1 MTMKANKRRLAAAA
15 EELRHFPPAQEMRVL
30 SYLECAVLTKTSLR
44 TFQRTMKSA
53 PDRPPYVVISG
64 NRKGVLS
71 PDLDRFIKSRRR
83 FPLETVEP
91 PPKRP
96 RGRPRKQPA
105 PTEPPTAAAE

>member
-1 MTMKANKRRLAAAA
+1 MKANQRRLAAA
-15 EELRHFPPAQEMRVL
+15 EELRHFPQAQEMRVL

-44 TFQRTMKSA
+44 TFQRTMKFA

-71 PDLDRFIKSRRR
+71 PDLERFIKSRRR

-91 PPKRP
+91 SPKRP
-96 RGRPRKQPA
+96 RGRPRKQP
-105 PTEPPTAAAE
+105 PIAAAE